1 MKFATLF
8 CALLASVAPL
18 PAFASCA
25 TYGAQVTQTTG
36 ASYNPAELTDLFVNI
51 SLNAPSNPASDCAS
65 TPVVIASRGGV
76 ISLSNGASALNF
88 LLVSSSATDGVTSS
102 TFNLSSGGESD
113 LVRTGNLSL
122 PFLKLLPGQF
132 VQPGEYTAD
141 LQLQVGD
148 GAPVLFAIAVRVEPA
163 MRFISGSGGTT
174 SLSLGEVT
182 AGAQITDQF
191 FYRTNSALSV
201 SVLSENHGV
210 LVHSL
215 GKGFGEIPYA
225 AFLSG
230 KPLTLSA
237 PSVVTLDLRNG
248 PLQSEEMRV
257 AVEPQPA
264 RYAGIYRDTL
274 TLEFTP
280 F

>member
-1 MKFATLF
+1 MRFATLF
-8 CALLASVAPL
+8 CALLASGAPL
-18 PAFASCA
+18 PAFASCK
-25 TYGAQVTQTTG
+25 TYDAQVTQAKG
-36 ASYNPAELTDLFVNI
+36 SSYNPAALTDLFIDLSVRAIGKVN
-51 SLNAPSNPASDCAS
+51 SDCAR
-65 TPVVIASRGGV
+65 TKVVIGSREGL
-76 ISLSNGASALNF
+76 IQLSNGASTLDIH
-88 LLVSSSATDGVTSS
+88 LVSSSMTDLRTPLKVD
-102 TFNLSSGGESD
+102 LSSSEEDD
-113 LVRTGNLSL
+113 LARKGRLSV
-122 PFLKLLPGQF
+122 PFLRVLPGQF
-132 VQPGEYTAD
+132 VRPGKYTAD

-148 GAPVLFAIAVRVEPA
+148 GAPVLFAIAVQVEPA

-174 SLSLGEVT
+174 PLSLGDLT
-182 AGAQITDQF
+182 AGAEITDQF

-201 SVLSENHGV
+201 SVFSENHGV

-230 KPLTLSA
+230 KRLTLSA

-248 PLQSEEMRV
+248 HLQSEEMRV

>member
-1 MKFATLF
+1 VPQRVHATW
-8 CALLASVAPL
+8 
-18 PAFASCA
+18 
-25 TYGAQVTQTTG
+25 G
-36 ASYNPAELTDLFVNI
+36 
-51 SLNAPSNPASDCAS
+51 
-65 TPVVIASRGGV
+65 
-76 ISLSNGASALNF
+76 
-88 LLVSSSATDGVTSS
+88 
-102 TFNLSSGGESD
+102 
-113 LVRTGNLSL
+113 RT
-122 PFLKLLPGQF
+122 
-132 VQPGEYTAD
+132 
-141 LQLQVGD
+141 
-148 GAPVLFAIAVRVEPA
+148 
-163 MRFISGSGGTT
+163 
-174 SLSLGEVT
+174 
-182 AGAQITDQF
+182 
-191 FYRTNSALSV
+191 
-201 SVLSENHGV
+201 
-210 LVHSL
+210 VHSL